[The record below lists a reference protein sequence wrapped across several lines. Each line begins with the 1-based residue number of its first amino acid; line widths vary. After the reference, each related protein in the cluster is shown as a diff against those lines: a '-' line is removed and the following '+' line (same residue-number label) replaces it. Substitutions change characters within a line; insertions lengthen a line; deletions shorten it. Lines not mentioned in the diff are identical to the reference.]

1 MQSNRITMK
10 ATVKSVEV
18 DELGYIWASVYGPL
32 LEDGDSIQFD
42 AMFRPEEDQP
52 GLTPLVLASI
62 ALGHKVEID
71 VEKCG
76 ASSYAIV
83 ALRLSEKTQAAR
95 VLRLAAEMLPNVQR
109 GNWSGAFEKAGLV
122 ATPRVCAVAQVAF
135 WEHLQATGRRSN
147 PYGVTWDCFKG
158 LHSEAELDKDA
169 WLKEQIEAFL
179 CTADQLDKENDNE
192 D

>member
-1 MQSNRITMK
+1 MKTTMK
-10 ATVKSVEV
+10 TTVKSVEV
-18 DELGYIWASVYGPL
+18 DSLGHIWASVYGPL
-32 LEDGDSIQFD
+32 LDDDDSIQFD

-76 ASSYAIV
+76 ESSYAIV

-95 VLRLAAEMLPNVQR
+95 VLRIAAEMLPRLRQNDWYGGFV
-109 GNWSGAFEKAGLV
+109 KAGLV
-122 ATPRVCAVAQVAF
+122 TTPRVCDVAQDAF
-135 WEHLQATGRRSN
+135 WEHLQATGRRTN
-147 PYGVTWDCFKG
+147 PYGATWNAFKG
-158 LHSEAELDKDA
+158 LHSAEEVDKDA
-169 WLKEQIEAFL
+169 LLKEQIEAFL
-179 CTADQLDKENDNE
+179 CAADQIDKENDDE

>member
-1 MQSNRITMK
+1 MKITMK
-10 ATVKSVEV
+10 ATVKSVHV

-32 LEDGDSIQFD
+32 LEDGRSVQFD

-76 ASSYAIV
+76 ESSYAIV

-95 VLRLAAEMLPNVQR
+95 VLRIAAEMLPNVPR
-109 GNWSGAFEKAGLV
+109 GNWYGAFEKAGLV

-135 WEHLQATGRRSN
+135 WGHLQATGRRGN
-147 PYGVTWDCFKG
+147 PYGVTWNCFKG
-158 LHSEAELDKDA
+158 LHSEAELDNDA
-169 WLKEQIEAFL
+169 WLKEQTEAFL
-179 CTADQLDKENDNE
+179 CTADQLDKENDDE

>member
-1 MQSNRITMK
+1 MKITMK
-10 ATVKSVEV
+10 ATMKSVEV

-32 LEDGDSIQFD
+32 LEDERSVQFD

-71 VEKCG
+71 VGKCG

-95 VLRLAAEMLPNVQR
+95 VLRLAAEMLPNVGR
-109 GNWSGAFEKAGLV
+109 LKWSGVLNAASWIVGGEIAEFV
-122 ATPRVCAVAQVAF
+122 QSRVYKHIEV
-135 WEHLQATGRRSN
+135 TGRRNVRS
-147 PYGVTWDCFKG
+147 GVAWNCFAG
-158 LHSEAELDKDA
+158 HANIESVDKDV
-169 WLKEQIEAFL
+169 WLKEQIEVFL
-179 CTADQLDKENDNE
+179 RTADELDKEND
-192 D
+192 DVD